1 MVDRDGEQPDRPGR
15 DRDPI
20 EDWRQAIGDDYGDI
34 PTPTCWTEV
43 PSADAAEELNEL
55 RAWVEG
61 LCRRLG
67 HLDHH
72 VIPRCWWL
80 HNEHVEA
87 LVALRDH
94 ERSSFSDTAPATAPV
109 DWFRALRDVAALLRA
124 WTAEGGCG
132 ANHQAPPVVIRPVGA
147 GEWDRFVEADVAARQ
162 AAEIEAAADE

>member
-1 MVDRDGEQPDRPGR
+1 M
-15 DRDPI
+15 
-20 EDWRQAIGDDYGDI
+20 
-34 PTPTCWTEV
+34 
-43 PSADAAEELNEL
+43 
-55 RAWVEG
+55 
-61 LCRRLG
+61 
-67 HLDHH
+67 
-72 VIPRCWWL
+72 

-132 ANHQAPPVVIRPVGA
+132 ASHQAPPAVIRPVGT

-162 AAEIEAAADE
+162 AAEIEAAAGE